1 MNTTQ
6 TQQAKACDIFAK
18 LQDTYT
24 DHHDSNGRISAGDM
38 EFFVSDVLAD
48 LRHFCDAHGLDFA
61 CCDKRAR
68 GHYIAELSE

>member
-18 LQDTYT
+18 LQDIYT
-24 DHHDSNGRISAGDM
+24 DHHDANGRIGAVDM

-61 CCDKRAR
+61 DCDKRAR
-68 GHYIAELSE
+68 GYYIADLSE